1 MVSSYVPPL
10 PCREHMLRDLP
21 AVLQGVEQL
30 AFIVDE
36 CGIMSE
42 AVLQRL
48 PAGGGGA
55 PCASLQTRRWLWWLM
70 PSI

>member
-1 MVSSYVPPL
+1 MVSSYVAPL

-48 PAGGGGA
+48 LAGGGA
-55 PCASLQTRRWLWWLM
+55 PCASLQTRRWLCLLM

>member
-1 MVSSYVPPL
+1 
-10 PCREHMLRDLP
+10 MLRDLP
-21 AVLQGVEQL
+21 AVLQGVGQL

-48 PAGGGGA
+48 PAGGGA
-55 PCASLQTRRWLWWLM
+55 PCASLPTRRWRGVLM

>member
-48 PAGGGGA
+48 PAGGA
-55 PCASLQTRRWLWWLM
+55 PCASLQTRRWLCLLM